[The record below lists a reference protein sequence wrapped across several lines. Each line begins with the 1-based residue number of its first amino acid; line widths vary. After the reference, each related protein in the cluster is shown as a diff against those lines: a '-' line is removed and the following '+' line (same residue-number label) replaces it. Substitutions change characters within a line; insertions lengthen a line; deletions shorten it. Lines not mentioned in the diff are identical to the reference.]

1 MIVALGTV
9 SLVLGQ
15 VMATQAATRLHWVT
29 RTAPPAAGP
38 LVGDGHGDLF
48 TFGLDTAGTGLTA
61 YEYNPTSNAWRTRA
75 SYLYDASDAGLI
87 IGESATLAQDGRI
100 IVFGGDDAN
109 NQDISTVA
117 AFNPAHNTWQGLAPL
132 PIPRYDAAAVTV
144 PQGKIYAIG
153 GDAGGDSG
161 GQGEVTLTSV
171 EAYSPTKDAWVELS
185 PLNDPASSLQ
195 LRSAPTD

>member
-61 YEYNPTSNAWRTRA
+61 YEYNPTSNAVEN
-75 SYLYDASDAGLI
+75 AGVLSLRRL
-87 IGESATLAQDGRI
+87 GCRPDHRRI
-100 IVFGGDDAN
+100 
-109 NQDISTVA
+109 
-117 AFNPAHNTWQGLAPL
+117 
-132 PIPRYDAAAVTV
+132 
-144 PQGKIYAIG
+144 
-153 GDAGGDSG
+153 GDAGAGRADHR
-161 GQGEVTLTSV
+161 L
-171 EAYSPTKDAWVELS
+171 WW
-185 PLNDPASSLQ
+185 
-195 LRSAPTD
+195 R